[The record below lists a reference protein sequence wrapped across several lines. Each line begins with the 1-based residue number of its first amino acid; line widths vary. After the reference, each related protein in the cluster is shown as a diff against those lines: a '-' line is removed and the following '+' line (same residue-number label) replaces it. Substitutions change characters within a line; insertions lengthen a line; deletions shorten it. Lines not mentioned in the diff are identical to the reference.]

1 MKVRPLEARDRQA
14 WAAMRASLWPDEDAD
29 LMGHET
35 LMHFSG
41 RPLAEAVFIC
51 ESVDGAACGFLE
63 LGLRPYAEGCD
74 SSPVPF
80 IEAWFVAPV
89 ARHKGAG
96 RALVSAAEHWA
107 LLRNFTEIASD
118 TQLANAQSQGA
129 HAALGY
135 EEVERLVTF
144 RKSLRV

>member
-1 MKVRPLEARDRQA
+1 MKVRPIEPRDRQA
-14 WAAMRASLWPDEDAD
+14 WAAMRAGLWPDEDAD
-29 LMGHET
+29 LLAHQT

-41 RPLAEAVFIC
+41 TTQATTVLVC
-51 ESVDGAACGFLE
+51 EDHSGAACGFLE
-63 LGLRPYAEGCD
+63 LNLRPYAEGCT

-80 IEAWFVAPV
+80 IEAWYVAPGE
-89 ARHKGAG
+89 RHKGLG
-96 RALVSAAEHWA
+96 RALMSAAESWA
-107 LLRNFTEIASD
+107 LIRNFTEIASD
-118 TQLANAQSQGA
+118 TSLDNSQGQAA